1 MQHAPHAPYASG
13 PALRLRAAVWR
24 HSLASACAGASLW
37 AVLPAPAH
45 AVLTNVEVGSAPR
58 SITLQV
64 GSPGGTIDNVVFDV
78 TGANVSPT
86 PVPVTNPATVGF
98 SITANRV
105 TSTGT
110 TVTLTAYSSTGLP
123 CVAGT
128 GCGTTVIPFN
138 KIRWTSLNPSNTGL
152 DIQDGIFDGS
162 AGQPLASYPNNV
174 RRCTLGAF
182 LCFIFGNPQTDF
194 DTNLQNNL
202 RFTYDNDML
211 YPAGQYRGR
220 VTFTATMP

>member
-13 PALRLRAAVWR
+13 PARRLRAAVWR

-45 AVLTNVEVGSAPR
+45 AVLTNVLVGSAPR

-78 TGANVSPT
+78 TGTNVSPT

-110 TVTLTAYSSTGLP
+110 TVTLTADSSAGLP

-138 KIRWTSLNPSNTGL
+138 KISWTSDSPAGTGL
-152 DIQDGIFDGS
+152 DIQDGTFDGG
-162 AGQPLASYPNNV
+162 AAQPLASYPNNV
-174 RRCTLGAF
+174 RVCTFWL
-182 LCFIFGNPQTDF
+182 FICVDYDYY

-202 RFTYDNDML
+202 RFTYANDVL

>member
-1 MQHAPHAPYASG
+1 MQHAPHVRPASG
-13 PALRLRAAVWR
+13 PARRRSAVWR
-24 HSLASACAGASLW
+24 HRLAPACAGASLW
-37 AVLPAPAH
+37 ALLLAPAH
-45 AVLTNVEVGSAPR
+45 AVLTNVLVGSAPR

-78 TGANVSPT
+78 TGTNVSPT

-110 TVTLTAYSSTGLP
+110 TVTLTADSSAGLP

-138 KIRWTSLNPSNTGL
+138 KISWTWLKPLGGGRDEEDRRFGCGT
-152 DIQDGIFDGS
+152 DEQW
-162 AGQPLASYPNNV
+162 AG
-174 RRCTLGAF
+174 
-182 LCFIFGNPQTDF
+182 
-194 DTNLQNNL
+194 
-202 RFTYDNDML
+202 
-211 YPAGQYRGR
+211 
-220 VTFTATMP
+220 

>member
-1 MQHAPHAPYASG
+1 MQHAPHSPYASG
-13 PALRLRAAVWR
+13 PARRLRAAVWR

-45 AVLTNVEVGSAPR
+45 AVLTNVLVGSAPR

-78 TGANVSPT
+78 TGTNVSPT

-110 TVTLTAYSSTGLP
+110 TVTLTADSSAGLP

-138 KIRWTSLNPSNTGL
+138 KISWTSLNPSGTGL
-152 DIQDGIFDGS
+152 DIQDGRFSGGTS
-162 AGQPLASYPNNV
+162 QQLARYPNNV
-174 RRCTLGAF
+174 QICTGI
-182 LCFIFGNPQTDF
+182 IFFGVCLFGTFENF

>member
-1 MQHAPHAPYASG
+1 MEHPPHAHT
-13 PALRLRAAVWR
+13 ALGSARRYSAVWR
-24 HSLASACAGASLW
+24 HRLALVCAGASLW
-37 AVLPAPAH
+37 AVLLAPAH
-45 AVLTNVEVGSAPR
+45 AVLTNVLVGSAPR

-86 PVPVTNPATVGF
+86 PAPVTNPATVGF

-110 TVTLTAYSSTGLP
+110 TVTLTADSSTGLP
-123 CVAGT
+123 CVSGS

-138 KIRWTSLNPSNTGL
+138 KISWTSDSSSGTSL
-152 DIQDGIFDGS
+152 DIQPGTFNTS
-162 AGQPLASYPNNV
+162 ATQPITSYFNNV
-174 RRCTLGAF
+174 RVCTFFF
-182 LCFIFGNPQTDF
+182 LFCFNYDYY

-202 RFTYDNDML
+202 RFTYANDVL